1 MRTLIAIAIFGAVS
15 ASAPQV
21 SAQNHSHQLTYDSV
35 STMQRMPAELGRL
48 NIEMKVAENVA
59 MTSRISGDSALAL
72 AVARVVEGAK
82 VNSAKMTLKHGNL
95 VYDISVVP
103 SGKKTLRK
111 IYVDALTGNITEDK
125 QLGGLNGT
133 TKKRQAHTKEKNAG
147 KEAAAAADTARKP

>member
-1 MRTLIAIAIFGAVS
+1 MKGLIAIAIIGAVS
-15 ASAPQV
+15 ISAPCV
-21 SAQNHSHQLTYDSV
+21 GAQNHSRHLTYDSV

-48 NIEMKVAENVA
+48 NIEMKVAEDVA

-82 VNSAKMTLKHGNL
+82 VNSAKMTLKGGHL
-95 VYDISVVP
+95 VYDVSVVP
-103 SGKKTLRK
+103 SGKNTIRK
-111 IYVDALTGNITEDK
+111 IYVDALTGDITEDK

-133 TKKRQAHTKEKNAG
+133 TKKRQAHTKEVNAR